1 MLHFP
6 CHLTTKY
13 DSDRTESRS
22 RIPLRKIFPKKPLA
36 LRHSNQS
43 RSTAKHSPSWLP
55 TMLKCPK
62 VSWEQLSDCLPRC
75 FFFYQNSR
83 KPFESIFLSWWGAKS
98 KKTSDEKETQYFAQG
113 HIRLRENP
121 HHYEFH
127 FLLLFN
133 LQHSP
138 LSWAR
143 NLKMLAVWKCQ
154 NLKTRLFFWHYA
166 TLVLGCYHNGTA
178 RKGVI
183 MINLI
188 LRDCRAVF
196 GCNLEGF
203 LRAFT
208 FDESNSKTLFLCV
221 VAVQSR
227 LLMEHL
233 MNYWGFYL
241 LLFFYVWRLRLF

>member
-1 MLHFP
+1 MPFDNEIRFRPHRISLENSIAKDISQEATRIKAFKSIKINRKA
-6 CHLTTKY
+6 LTVVAT
-13 DSDRTESRS
+13 DDAQVPEGIMGT
-22 RIPLRKIFPKKPLA
+22 IVWLLTA
-36 LRHSNQS
+36 L
-43 RSTAKHSPSWLP
+43 L
-55 TMLKCPK
+55 
-62 VSWEQLSDCLPRC
+62 
-75 FFFYQNSR
+75 FFYQNSR

-227 LLMEHL
+227 LLMENVMDYL
-233 MNYWGFYL
+233 GFYL